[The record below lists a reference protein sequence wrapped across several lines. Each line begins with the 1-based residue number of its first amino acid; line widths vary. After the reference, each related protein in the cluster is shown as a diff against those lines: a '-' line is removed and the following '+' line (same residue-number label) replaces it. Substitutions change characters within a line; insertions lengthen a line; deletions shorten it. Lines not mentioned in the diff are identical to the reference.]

1 VIILSRAQLETI
13 ERAAEAAYPAEACG
27 LIVGKQNESGNLLV
41 SKVIPSPNILAN
53 KRADRF
59 EVDPQVRID
68 TERRVRGTDIALIGH
83 YHTHPDHPAAPSE
96 TDQAMAFEP
105 NLVWLITS
113 VTDGKAADTRA
124 FRLTGD
130 QPVMEEL
137 ELRVVK

>member
-1 VIILSRAQLETI
+1 MIILSRTQLETI

-27 LIVGKQNESGNLLV
+27 LIVGIQNESGDRLV
-41 SKVIPSPNILAN
+41 SEVIPSLNILADE
-53 KRADRF
+53 RADRF

-68 TERRVRGTDIALIGH
+68 TERRIRGTDMALIGH

-96 TDQAMAFEP
+96 TDRAMAFEP

-124 FRLTGD
+124 FRLAVD
-130 QPVMEEL
+130 QPDMEEL
-137 ELRVVK
+137 ELRIVK